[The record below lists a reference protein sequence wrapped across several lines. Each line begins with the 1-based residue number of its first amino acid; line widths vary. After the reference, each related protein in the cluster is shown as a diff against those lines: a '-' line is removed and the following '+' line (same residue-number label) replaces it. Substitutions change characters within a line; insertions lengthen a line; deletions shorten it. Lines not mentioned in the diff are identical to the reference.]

1 MRNTFARQA
10 IPMVWDYAEC
20 NPFSDSTGNWSSGI
34 TWSRK
39 VLEELPSK
47 PQGYITNQDA
57 TKLIVKDKML
67 FSTDPPYYDNIGY
80 ADLSDFFYVWL
91 KRRLGAVYP
100 KVFRTIMT
108 PKTDELV
115 ATPYRF
121 NGDKERA
128 KVHFEDGFSEA
139 FSAIKRN
146 SDPDYPITI
155 YYAFKQA
162 ESDEEDE
169 NGGNNSASTGWETML
184 EGLIRNDYSII
195 GTWPMRSEL
204 SNRPTAYGTNALASS
219 IVIVCRP
226 KQETAQLIGRKD
238 FMIALRKELPW
249 ALDNLR
255 EGGIAPVDLAQAA
268 IGPGMAVYSRY
279 KAVLEADG
287 SKMSVR
293 TALQIINQE
302 LEIWL
307 TSLEGD
313 LDKDTRF
320 CVAWFEQFGMSEAP
334 FGEADVLA
342 RAKNTATGRI
352 EEKGLIKSVKGK
364 VRIVNSKELSG
375 DIVPS
380 DDISIWMC
388 VQHMLRA
395 LNESGESGVAEVIEK
410 IGTSKAEAARS
421 LAYRLYKIAE
431 DKKLTEDALAYNSLV
446 SSWMDIKEKAEEM
459 SRQPSKQGSLL

>member
-1 MRNTFARQA
+1 
-10 IPMVWDYAEC
+10 
-20 NPFSDSTGNWSSGI
+20 
-34 TWSRK
+34 
-39 VLEELPSK
+39 
-47 PQGYITNQDA
+47 
-57 TKLIVKDKML
+57 ML
-67 FSTDPPYYDNIGY
+67 SVD
-80 ADLSDFFYVWL
+80 
-91 KRRLGAVYP
+91 
-100 KVFRTIMT
+100 
-108 PKTDELV
+108 
-115 ATPYRF
+115 
-121 NGDKERA
+121 
-128 KVHFEDGFSEA
+128 
-139 FSAIKRN
+139 
-146 SDPDYPITI
+146 
-155 YYAFKQA
+155 
-162 ESDEEDE
+162 
-169 NGGNNSASTGWETML
+169 
-184 EGLIRNDYSII
+184 
-195 GTWPMRSEL
+195 
-204 SNRPTAYGTNALASS
+204 TNALASS

-226 KQETAQLIGRKD
+226 KEETAQLISRKD

-320 CVAWFEQFGMSEAP
+320 CVAWFEQFGMSEAS

-352 EEKGLIKSVKGK
+352 EEKGLIKSAKGK

-431 DKKLTEDALAYNSLV
+431 DKKLIEDALAYNSLV
-446 SSWMDIKEKAEEM
+446 SSWMDIKEQAEEM